1 MHAVSMHNGTAELRL
16 QAPDIAGGAN
26 SVPLANLL
34 PPSFLRVGGLDL
46 QRVLGLVH
54 VGGIRLENTIE
65 VPSSRQREREREG
78 AEPLSRKLQGDTNR
92 RPANC
97 GCALAH
103 GGSDLD
109 AVATPKPCRERER
122 ERECKIPLYNLD
134 SYEQPGGQSLSQ
146 STHNTQAS
154 FVHQAVVQS

>member
-1 MHAVSMHNGTAELRL
+1 MELQSYDCKHLTLRVEPTAFLLQICCHPASCESEDSICRGSLGWSTWGEYDLRIPSRCL
-16 QAPDIAGGAN
+16 QA
-26 SVPLANLL
+26 
-34 PPSFLRVGGLDL
+34 
-46 QRVLGLVH
+46 
-54 VGGIRLENTIE
+54 
-65 VPSSRQREREREG
+65 EREREG

>member
-1 MHAVSMHNGTAELRL
+1 MHNGTAELRL

-65 VPSSRQREREREG
+65 VPSSRQRERERG
-78 AEPLSRKLQGDTNR
+78 SRAPQQKT
-92 RPANC
+92 P
-97 GCALAH
+97 
-103 GGSDLD
+103 GG
-109 AVATPKPCRERER
+109 
-122 ERECKIPLYNLD
+122 
-134 SYEQPGGQSLSQ
+134 YEQTPRELRVCARARGKRPGRCRDP
-146 STHNTQAS
+146 QAL
-154 FVHQAVVQS
+154 